1 MSSLLLSYL
10 AAAHQNILQ
19 SEGGKKKLQLSESN
33 ISCKSLRVK
42 LWMLTFFLFGASA
55 LPSRTAWCLRT
66 PLAFKT
72 ISSLIPPSSVGVQ
85 VTTRVNEPPGWKQ
98 GPTLINRNL

>member
-19 SEGGKKKLQLSESN
+19 SEGGKKNFSYLRVTLAV
-33 ISCKSLRVK
+33 SLRVK